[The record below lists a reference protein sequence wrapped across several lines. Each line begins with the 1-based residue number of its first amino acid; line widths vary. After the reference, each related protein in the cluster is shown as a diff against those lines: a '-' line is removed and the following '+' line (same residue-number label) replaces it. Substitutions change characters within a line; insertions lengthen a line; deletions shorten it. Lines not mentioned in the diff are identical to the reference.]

1 MAFPIFILE
10 DDPQFRKILELRL
23 RSWRKDLDITVAE
36 SISAAK
42 KTLDASTTQFSL
54 AILDQQLPDGSGVEM
69 LEHSALQGVPVLAVS
84 ADDSPELPA
93 NAVSAGAAHFL
104 GKRQISA
111 PLFIPLLEA
120 IIRRQEVEKELLS
133 SEIRKS
139 RMETIRTLLGT
150 LRHEINNPLGA
161 VLGGAYLMRSG
172 EDLST
177 EQVEAVKLIEESGK
191 RIKHVLEQLCD
202 TAELEEV
209 TKGHEQVFHIPGD
222 PAWDKKE

>member
-1 MAFPIFILE
+1 MAFSIFILE

-23 RSWRKDLDITVAE
+23 RGWRSDLEITVAE
-36 SISAAK
+36 SIAAGR
-42 KTLDASTTQFSL
+42 KTLDANPASYSL
-54 AILDQQLPDGSGVEM
+54 AILDQQLPDGSGVE
-69 LEHSALQGVPVLAVS
+69 LLTHPSLTHVPVLAVS

-93 NAVSAGAAHFL
+93 NAVGAGAAHFL

-111 PLFIPLLEA
+111 PLFTPLLDA
-120 IIRRQEVEKELLS
+120 IIRRHEIEEELRNF
-133 SEIRKS
+133 EIKKS
-139 RMETIRTLLGT
+139 RMSTIQTLLGT

-172 EDLST
+172 ESLSE
-177 EQVEAVKLIEESGK
+177 EQEEALRLIEESGK

-202 TAELEEV
+202 AAELEEV

-222 PAWDKKE
+222 PEWET